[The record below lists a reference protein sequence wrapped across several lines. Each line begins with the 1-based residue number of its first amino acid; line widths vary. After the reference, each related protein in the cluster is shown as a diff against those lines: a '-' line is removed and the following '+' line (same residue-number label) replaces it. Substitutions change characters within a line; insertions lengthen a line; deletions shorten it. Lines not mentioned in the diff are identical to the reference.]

1 MIRSLVDSSNRK
13 ARISVQMADVGTK
26 KIRELKKEI
35 YAIADTIFNYRKNE
49 TQIPTDSIVSIYI
62 DTTDASNND
71 TTYHYNSEISYERLD
86 SSEQMDVII
95 TGTSVIFQKGNDYLI
110 QNLLVSLLVAF
121 LIIGLIMATI
131 FISLRMIIISLIP
144 NIIPLLITAGIMG
157 YFDVALKPS
166 TVLVFS
172 VAFGIAVDF
181 TIHFLSKYRMEL
193 RRNQFNIQV
202 SVNKA
207 LKETGVSML
216 YTSVILFFGF
226 IIFSGSSFG
235 GTIALGIFTSITLV
249 VGLFSNL
256 ILLPSMLLSYDLA
269 KERSKSKKKP
279 FIKYPD
285 DLL

>member
-1 MIRSLVDSSNRK
+1 
-13 ARISVQMADVGTK
+13 
-26 KIRELKKEI
+26 
-35 YAIADTIFNYRKNE
+35 
-49 TQIPTDSIVSIYI
+49 
-62 DTTDASNND
+62 
-71 TTYHYNSEISYERLD
+71 
-86 SSEQMDVII
+86 
-95 TGTSVIFQKGNDYLI
+95 
-110 QNLLVSLLVAF
+110 
-121 LIIGLIMATI
+121 
-131 FISLRMIIISLIP
+131 
-144 NIIPLLITAGIMG
+144 
-157 YFDVALKPS
+157 
-166 TVLVFS
+166 
-172 VAFGIAVDF
+172 
-181 TIHFLSKYRMEL
+181 MEL

-285 DLL
+285 DLV